1 MTAILQQEIETLQSV
16 THPNILSIV
25 EILEDKE
32 YIYIAN
38 ELMEGGELWGRLLK
52 IKNFTEQKAAQII

>member
-16 THPNILSIV
+16 VHPNILSIV

-38 ELMEGGELWGRLLK
+38 ELMEGGELWERLLK
-52 IKNFTEQKAAQII
+52 INKFNEQKASQII

>member
-1 MTAILQQEIETLQSV
+1 
-16 THPNILSIV
+16 LSIV

-38 ELMEGGELWGRLLK
+38 ELMEGGELWERLLK
-52 IKNFTEQKAAQII
+52 INKFNEQKASQII